1 MSINF
6 IFGLILALVIGTIIS
21 YLAIQG
27 ADFLIRYIRE
37 KNRCKKNTYL
47 KDCKKNTYLKDWCIV
62 GFDPDIPAVQINA
75 EEFTD
80 EEVMLDAR
88 DWCKEDDRIVFI
100 MVKTQD
106 KANLVTKNGVL
117 DATDIY
123 NKFHKEEN
131 NGQEDEGADR
141 TDAGDDVDSADE
153 DRQ

>member
-1 MSINF
+1 MTINF
-6 IFGLILALVIGTIIS
+6 IFGLILAMIIGTIIS

-27 ADFLIRYIRE
+27 VDSLIHYIR
-37 KNRCKKNTYL
+37 KRNRCKKNTYL
-47 KDCKKNTYLKDWCIV
+47 KDWRVV

-123 NKFHKEEN
+123 SKFHKEEN
-131 NGQEDEGADR
+131 DEPEDESADR
-141 TDAGDDVDSADE
+141 TDDRDDVDSSDE
-153 DRQ
+153 DHQ

>member
-6 IFGLILALVIGTIIS
+6 IFGLILAMVIGTIVS
-21 YLAIQG
+21 YMVIQG
-27 ADFLIRYIRE
+27 ADFLISYIR
-37 KNRCKKNTYL
+37 KKNL
-47 KDCKKNTYLKDWCIV
+47 CKNNTYLKDWRIV
-62 GFDPDIPAVQINA
+62 DFDPDIPAVQINA

-80 EEVMLDAR
+80 EEVILDAR

-117 DATDIY
+117 DATNIY

-131 NGQEDEGADR
+131 DEPEDEDADR
-141 TDAGDDVDSADE
+141 TDTGDDVDSADE

>member
-1 MSINF
+1 MTINF
-6 IFGLILALVIGTIIS
+6 IFGLILALVIGTIVS
-21 YLAIQG
+21 YLVIQG
-27 ADFLIRYIRE
+27 VDFVIHYIR
-37 KNRCKKNTYL
+37 KKNL
-47 KDCKKNTYLKDWCIV
+47 CKENTYLKDWRIV
-62 GFDPDIPAVQINA
+62 DFDPDIPAVQINA

-123 NKFHKEEN
+123 SKFHKEEN
-131 NGQEDEGADR
+131 NEPEDESADR
-141 TDAGDDVDSADE
+141 TDDRDDDDSSDE

>member
-6 IFGLILALVIGTIIS
+6 IFGLILAMVIGTIVS
-21 YLAIQG
+21 YLVIQG
-27 ADFLIRYIRE
+27 ADFVIRYIRK

-47 KDCKKNTYLKDWCIV
+47 KDWHIV
-62 GFDPDIPAVQINA
+62 DFDPDIPAVQINA

-131 NGQEDEGADR
+131 DEPEDESADR
-141 TDAGDDVDSADE
+141 TDDRDDDDSSDE

>member
-6 IFGLILALVIGTIIS
+6 IFGLILAMVIGTIVS
-21 YLAIQG
+21 YLVIQG
-27 ADFLIRYIRE
+27 ADFVIRYIRK

-47 KDCKKNTYLKDWCIV
+47 KDWHIV
-62 GFDPDIPAVQINA
+62 DFDPDIPAVQINA

-123 NKFHKEEN
+123 SKFHKEEN
-131 NGQEDEGADR
+131 DEPEDESADR
-141 TDAGDDVDSADE
+141 TDDRDDDDSSDE

>member
-6 IFGLILALVIGTIIS
+6 IFGLILAMVIGTIIS
-21 YLAIQG
+21 YLVIQG
-27 ADFLIRYIRE
+27 ADFLIRYIR
-37 KNRCKKNTYL
+37 KNNFCKS
-47 KDCKKNTYLKDWCIV
+47 DTYLKDWRIV
-62 GFDPDIPAVQINA
+62 NFDPDIPAVQINA

-80 EEVMLDAR
+80 DEAILDAR

-100 MVKTQD
+100 MVKTAD
-106 KANLVTKNGVL
+106 KANLVTKNGVR

-131 NGQEDEGADR
+131 NEPEDEDADR
-141 TDAGDDVDSADE
+141 TDDRDDNDSSDK

>member
-6 IFGLILALVIGTIIS
+6 IFGLILAMVIGTIVS
-21 YLAIQG
+21 YLVIQG
-27 ADFLIRYIRE
+27 LDFLIHYIRK

-47 KDCKKNTYLKDWCIV
+47 KDWRIV
-62 GFDPDIPAVQINA
+62 DFDPDIPAVQINA

-123 NKFHKEEN
+123 SKFHKEEN
-131 NGQEDEGADR
+131 DEPEDESADR
-141 TDAGDDVDSADE
+141 TDDRDDVDSSDE
-153 DRQ
+153 DHQ

>member
-6 IFGLILALVIGTIIS
+6 IFGLILAMVIGTIVS
-21 YLAIQG
+21 YLVIQG
-27 ADFLIRYIRE
+27 TDFLIRYIR
-37 KNRCKKNTYL
+37 KKNL
-47 KDCKKNTYLKDWCIV
+47 CKNSTYLKDWRIV
-62 GFDPDIPAVQINA
+62 DFDPDIPAVQINA

-80 EEVMLDAR
+80 DEVILDAR

-100 MVKTQD
+100 MVKTAD
-106 KANLVTKNGVL
+106 KANLVTKNGVR

-131 NGQEDEGADR
+131 NEPEDEDADR
-141 TDAGDDVDSADE
+141 NDDRDDNDSSDE